1 MFKKTLLA
9 GITGVVLSGV
19 VFSASAAGEANQ
31 GSGKVTFTGEV
42 IEAPC
47 SIKPGD
53 EDLKVNLGEV
63 ATDVLNSTQQSLA
76 EDFTIH
82 LQDCILTDSKGD
94 VVADKVNV
102 TFTSANVDTTDKSL
116 MTNTLQ
122 GNIGAAG
129 NVGVRI
135 LDSGNN
141 KLALGTAVAV
151 TFPDTSSSYQEL
163 TFKARMEKIGTTTV
177 TPGSVQ
183 AQANYILAYK

>member
-19 VFSASAAGEANQ
+19 VFSASAAGENQ

-94 VVADKVNV
+94 VAADKVKV

-122 GNIGAAG
+122 GDIGAAG

-141 KLALGTAVAV
+141 KLTLGTAVTV
-151 TFPDTSSSYQEL
+151 TFPDTSSYQEL

-183 AQANYILAYK
+183 AQANYILNYN

>member
-94 VVADKVNV
+94 VSADKVKV

-122 GNIGAAG
+122 GDIGAAG

-141 KLALGTAVAV
+141 KLTLGTAVTI
-151 TFPDTSSSYQEL
+151 TFPDTSSYQEL

-183 AQANYILAYK
+183 AQANYILDYN

>member
-19 VFSASAAGEANQ
+19 VFSASAAGENQ

-94 VVADKVNV
+94 VAADKVKV

-122 GNIGAAG
+122 GDIGAAG

-141 KLALGTAVAV
+141 KLTLGTAVTV
-151 TFPDTSSSYQEL
+151 KFPDTSSYQEL

-183 AQANYILAYK
+183 AQANYILNYN